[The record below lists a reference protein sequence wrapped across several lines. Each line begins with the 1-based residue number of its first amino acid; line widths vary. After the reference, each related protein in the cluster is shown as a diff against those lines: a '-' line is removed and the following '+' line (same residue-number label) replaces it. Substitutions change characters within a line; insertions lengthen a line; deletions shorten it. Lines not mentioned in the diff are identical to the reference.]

1 MANFSSFF
9 PVAAAGGG
17 GGSAST
23 TKEINGVTYEN
34 VYTSPDA
41 AFFNATFFNSQHIY
55 LDTNSN
61 LQDDQVSVM
70 NDNNLYTLD
79 MSAQTIGS
87 YHTVANITSATN
99 GGFFYWAVSAAPVTT
114 LKSGYKIKI
123 TIDGTAYEYIGDGTT
138 LANTYYNRLLIGSW
152 LPFAF
157 SSSNYINNMIS
168 GGNTNTTDYT
178 NSIIDRTNGAFAQ
191 NALLPDTYT
200 AKEFGMKKIYFET
213 SCKVEMQMSTYNA
226 NSAQGLA
233 GTLIET
239 L

>member
-17 GGSAST
+17 GSSAT

-41 AFFNATFFNSQHIY
+41 AFFNPTFFNSQNIY
-55 LDTNSN
+55 LDQSSEIQNN
-61 LQDDQVSVM
+61 QVSLM
-70 NDNNLYTLD
+70 NDDNLYTLN
-79 MSAQTIGS
+79 MSTQTLGS

-99 GGFFYWAVSAAPVTT
+99 GGFFYWAVSAAPVTS
-114 LKSGYKIKI
+114 LESGYKIKI

-138 LANTYYNRLLIGSW
+138 TGSTSYNRLLIGGW
-152 LPFAF
+152 LPLAYN
-157 SSSNYINNMIS
+157 STNYRNNMIS
-168 GGNTNTTDYT
+168 GGQT
-178 NSIIDRTNGAFAQ
+178 NSIDTTNSTIDRTQNAFAQ

-200 AKEFGMKKIYFET
+200 AKEFGLKKIYFET